1 MHSCASYETATN
13 KKDKKKYFSS
23 IGFSLIYE
31 DEYYSNKLVNK
42 KINNNKI
49 RVLHNTLR
57 SSTPIRI
64 INPDNLKFI
73 DTKITRTANYPKI
86 FNSVISKEI
95 SRILDLDIEN
105 PYVEIIEIKKNKTF
119 IARKANTFEEEK
131 NVAEKAPVDQIKID
145 DLSNISSQENK
156 KHVKKNKYILLINEF
171 YYEKS
176 AVGLKNELI
185 KKTKINNFYIKK
197 INNTKYRLLVGPFKN
212 FNALKTTYISLN
224 NLGFE
229 DLNINKN

>member
-13 KKDKKKYFSS
+13 KKDEKKYFSS

-42 KINNNKI
+42 KIDNNKI

-131 NVAEKAPVDQIKID
+131 NFERRRAKLQAHRREK
-145 DLSNISSQENK
+145 LGNIPRIGGGTSFNVQFANKNEAHNTLQKLNK
-156 KHVKKNKYILLINEF
+156 KLIAAGKDEDKKKRF
-171 YYEKS
+171 
-176 AVGLKNELI
+176 
-185 KKTKINNFYIKK
+185 
-197 INNTKYRLLVGPFKN
+197 
-212 FNALKTTYISLN
+212 
-224 NLGFE
+224 
-229 DLNINKN
+229 

>member
-13 KKDKKKYFSS
+13 KKDEKKYFSS

-42 KINNNKI
+42 KIDNNKI

-212 FNALKTTYISLN
+212 FNALKSTYISLN

-229 DLNINKN
+229 NLNVYKK